1 MTPADFRTTVEL
13 LNYRLGYTLTDEQRA
28 YADHHILP
36 HLSYWHS
43 NKKVVCMDC
52 GKMFSS
58 SQLGC
63 EKQLVELPLPQPT
76 VVKDGD
82 TIVCPHCGAE
92 LEVKHCRKTTID
104 DYITMAV
111 EETVNGIKV
120 KRVFEAYYY
129 KSIRYERHFT
139 EQHRVSWSEV
149 MRIWTDPEN
158 PQNREVGTASLNL
171 MNYSCR
177 SPWAH
182 SSSVVIRRPSS
193 PGTNRYYI
201 EQDYE
206 GVEEIPVY
214 CDRHIDISYQH
225 TTLQAIQAE
234 LKGRIILHRCVERIF
249 EVPMIESLV
258 KAGRTKMAAFIA
270 NASFGKKYRYNH
282 DARCTISVHLSD
294 YITAA
299 KICIRNDYHPDD
311 LIVFFDYI
319 DNLVFDRKDIH
330 NAHYVCAPDLLAAHT
345 VLLERQRREH
355 ERELARQ
362 RAEREER
369 DRRWHEEL
377 ARRDAEWRRAHAAEI
392 AERERRAAMTEEQRM
407 AEDNEK
413 YQRDKKMY
421 LGIAFGEDKE
431 HLQFHVLGS
440 IEEFQDEGK
449 HMHHCVYSNGYYRN
463 ADSLILSCRDK
474 NGKRVATIEINL
486 RDFSIVQTRAA
497 CNAVPPQLKL
507 INETVKQHM
516 DEFRQAK
523 AAQMALTAPT
533 AEDEDEELDYCPA
546 AVVI

>member
-1 MTPADFRTTVEL
+1 MTSADFRTLVEL
-13 LNYRLGYTLTDEQRA
+13 LNYKLGYSLTDEQQS
-28 YADHHILP
+28 YADQHILP
-36 HLSYWHS
+36 HLAYWHN

-52 GKMFSS
+52 GKTFSPLL
-58 SQLGC
+58 LG
-63 EKQLVELPLPQPT
+63 EQKLFQLPLPTPS
-76 VVKDGD
+76 VVKDGE

-104 DYITMAV
+104 DYLTMAV

-120 KRVFEAYYY
+120 KRVFETFHY
-129 KSIRYERHFT
+129 KSISYAQHFT
-139 EQHRVSWSEV
+139 DAKKTHWNEV
-149 MRIWTDPEN
+149 MRIWTDPDDIH
-158 PQNREVGTASLNL
+158 NRLVATTSLNL

-177 SPWAH
+177 SPWAR
-182 SSSVVIRRPSS
+182 SSDVVIRRPSS

-206 GVEEIPVY
+206 SVEEIPVY
-214 CDRHIDISYQH
+214 CERHIDIDYQLA
-225 TTLQAIQAE
+225 TLRAIQAE

-299 KICIRNDYHPDD
+299 KICIRNDYHPAD

-345 VLLERQRREH
+345 ILLERQRREH

-369 DRRWHEEL
+369 DRRWREEL

-407 AEDNEK
+407 AEDDEK
-413 YQRDKKMY
+413 YKHDKQMY

-440 IEEFQDEGK
+440 VEEFQDEGK
-449 HMHHCVYSNGYYRN
+449 HMHHCVFSNGYYRN

-474 NGKRVATIEINL
+474 DGKRVATIEINL
-486 RDFSIVQTRAA
+486 RSMSIVQTRAA
-497 CNAVPPQLKL
+497 CNKVPEHLAL
-507 INETVKQHM
+507 INDTIMQHM

-533 AEDEDEELDYCPA
+533 AEDEDEELEYCPA

>member
-1 MTPADFRTTVEL
+1 MYEEDKLVSVSEDIKSKMLSGDKDLIKRASLAADDYFRTEIRENGIRRNITPPVQVSDDMLDYVEDTDFPVMLAEIAPRSAGAVLVSFETGPGNEVIHGRKTRIEFNRVMTPKYSIDKIRLKGYHMPL
-13 LNYRLGYTLTDEQRA
+13 LD
-28 YADHHILP
+28 ILYD
-36 HLSYWHS
+36 LML
-43 NKKVVCMDC
+43 KDIMDR
-52 GKMFSS
+52 
-58 SQLGC
+58 
-63 EKQLVELPLPQPT
+63 E
-76 VVKDGD
+76 
-82 TIVCPHCGAE
+82 
-92 LEVKHCRKTTID
+92 

-299 KICIRNDYHPDD
+299 KICIRNDSVLPTFWQHTPYCSNVSAANTNANWHDSEPNVRNVTADG
-311 LIVFFDYI
+311 VR
-319 DNLVFDRKDIH
+319 NLPVVML
-330 NAHYVCAPDLLAAHT
+330 NGV
-345 VLLERQRREH
+345 VLMLP
-355 ERELARQ
+355 
-362 RAEREER
+362 
-369 DRRWHEEL
+369 
-377 ARRDAEWRRAHAAEI
+377 
-392 AERERRAAMTEEQRM
+392 
-407 AEDNEK
+407 K
-413 YQRDKKMY
+413 
-421 LGIAFGEDKE
+421 
-431 HLQFHVLGS
+431 LQSVN
-440 IEEFQDEGK
+440 
-449 HMHHCVYSNGYYRN
+449 V
-463 ADSLILSCRDK
+463 
-474 NGKRVATIEINL
+474 
-486 RDFSIVQTRAA
+486 
-497 CNAVPPQLKL
+497 VP
-507 INETVKQHM
+507 
-516 DEFRQAK
+516 R
-523 AAQMALTAPT
+523 
-533 AEDEDEELDYCPA
+533 
-546 AVVI
+546 